1 MYLLDL
7 HGCRVPKWPW
17 ASREATLEPR
27 YVYSNPLC
35 LRAPFL
41 RGRNTAPD
49 ERREQHEHVLA
60 AAHAATRAG
69 REEHTHLKHP
79 DHPARRDDELDNDH
93 EGADDDDEN
102 GTVTQIMTDDV

>member
-1 MYLLDL
+1 MALGFKKGYAGAQVRLFESTMSA
-7 HGCRVPKWPW
+7 R
-17 ASREATLEPR
+17 S
-27 YVYSNPLC
+27 
-35 LRAPFL
+35 L
-41 RGRNTAPD
+41 RGRNTAPN

-60 AAHAATRAG
+60 VAHAATRAG

-93 EGADDDDEN
+93 DGADDDDEN